1 MDPSCSATIWTS
13 WSPWSSCSV
22 TCGSGTQTRNRACRG
37 SKCVGESSQS
47 STCVKAP
54 CGLKSF
60 RSLQS
65 RTNQSDGNSGLSG
78 GRIFGQTNQS
88 ESEDYQRDYQGSTD
102 HLWSWGDW
110 GTWAECTKSCGTGLT
125 WRKRTCGTGQC
136 SLAPVGVREVK
147 ACMLRGCEEWSD
159 WAEWSKCSVSCGGG
173 ITTRSRYCE
182 GGVAGTGGCE
192 GSTYDKSECN
202 QDECPEIPGDDEFQ
216 VSEKRDFPNI
226 VPKFESGFTLN
237 YFQQS
242 CLDFH
247 NFFRSLH
254 RLQPL
259 IWQHDLAE
267 SAQKW
272 ADFLAEN
279 APEHPLKE
287 NAITFPIKLFNVTL
301 VPVLVSRMAKL

>member
-1 MDPSCSATIWTS
+1 MDCRTDKVWSDWSNWSECDKTCSRKELQYRSRSCLDENFCQRYVMGLRPVDSILETRTIGDTIKVSPTSQCHQLPPIMRIFSDRIIKQARKCKLDPSCSETLWTS

-22 TCGSGTQTRNRACRG
+22 TCGSGTQNRNRACKG
-37 SKCVGESSQS
+37 SKCVGAPSQS

-54 CGLKSF
+54 CALKSF

-65 RTNQSDGNSGLSG
+65 RNNQSENNSNSLSG
-78 GRIFGQTNQS
+78 RRIFGQNNQS
-88 ESEDYQRDYQGSTD
+88 EVEKDYQGSTD

-192 GSTYDKSECN
+192 GSTYDKSDCN
-202 QDECPEIPGDDEFQ
+202 PD
-216 VSEKRDFPNI
+216 
-226 VPKFESGFTLN
+226 
-237 YFQQS
+237 
-242 CLDFH
+242 
-247 NFFRSLH
+247 
-254 RLQPL
+254 QPL
-259 IWQHDLAE
+259 V
-267 SAQKW
+267 QK
-272 ADFLAEN
+272 
-279 APEHPLKE
+279 
-287 NAITFPIKLFNVTL
+287 TF
-301 VPVLVSRMAKL
+301 SE